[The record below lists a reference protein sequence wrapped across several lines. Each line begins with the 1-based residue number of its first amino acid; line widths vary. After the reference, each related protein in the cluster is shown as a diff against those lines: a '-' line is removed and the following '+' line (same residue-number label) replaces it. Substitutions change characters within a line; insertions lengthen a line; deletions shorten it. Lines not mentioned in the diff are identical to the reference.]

1 MSQMPAARWRAR
13 ARSDAPMGRINY
25 HGTQVAF
32 GRGSVGNLLSTV
44 FSATD
49 CWQTGCTFSERY
61 CGKYLNRAIGYKG
74 GAIRK
79 LLFR

>member
-1 MSQMPAARWRAR
+1 MSQMPAARGRAR

-25 HGTQVAF
+25 HGKQVAF
-32 GRGSVGNLLSTV
+32 GRGSVGNMLSPV
-44 FSATD
+44 FSPTD
-49 CWQTGCTFSERY
+49 CWHTGCAFSERY
-61 CGKYLNRAIGYKG
+61 CGKCLNRAIGHKG